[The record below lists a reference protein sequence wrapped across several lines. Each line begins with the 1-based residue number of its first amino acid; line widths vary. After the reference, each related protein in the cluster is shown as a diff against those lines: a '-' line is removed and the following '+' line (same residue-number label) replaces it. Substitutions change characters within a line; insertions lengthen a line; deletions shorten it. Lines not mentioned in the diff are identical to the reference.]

1 LEQRLAQSPLNL
13 VYFGDKQTSPTYEK
27 FILAAKTEQEYD
39 YFQTH
44 QKCSEAFLG
53 QNKESLAIYRRFDE
67 SPVIWENKGKD
78 KIQGKEVL

>member
-1 LEQRLAQSPLNL
+1 M
-13 VYFGDKQTSPTYEK
+13 
-27 FILAAKTEQEYD
+27 
-39 YFQTH
+39 TH